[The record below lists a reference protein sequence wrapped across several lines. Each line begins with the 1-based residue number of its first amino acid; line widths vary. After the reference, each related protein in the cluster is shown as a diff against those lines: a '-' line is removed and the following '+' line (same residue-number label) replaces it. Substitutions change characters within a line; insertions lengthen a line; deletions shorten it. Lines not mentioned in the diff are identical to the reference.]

1 MAKDKDKD
9 KKQGQEQAA
18 PNPEGAKSRVCAL
31 CGEPALPNKGI
42 LVGRK
47 HPETKVFEPQGVVCS
62 KACAAE
68 WMLWVDEKPEKDL

>member
-1 MAKDKDKD
+1 MAKDKEKG
-9 KKQGQEQAA
+9 KAA
-18 PNPEGAKSRVCAL
+18 EKPDYPEDLKSRVCAL
-31 CGEPALPNKGI
+31 CGEPAPPGKGI